1 MTTETVTIDQAPLL
15 LERAVLKAALF
26 CASDDPTRYYIQGA
40 LIDPAGYV
48 VATDGHRM
56 FVAKFDPQG
65 DLEPDQ
71 TRAPFEPFIIHRD
84 TLKRALSAK
93 SPNPRINVSPTEIG
107 DTKAQIIEASYP
119 GWRLSIPRTL
129 SDDPKPASYN
139 PLYLADFAKA
149 ATEMTGE
156 RAKRG
161 ASNNPGFTLH
171 QNGNNPALITFSG
184 REDCLAVL
192 MPYRSDASDPHARA
206 KAARIAE
213 DFAAC

>member
-1 MTTETVTIDQAPLL
+1 MTTETVTINQAPLL

-26 CASDDPTRYYIQGA
+26 CASEKETQYYLKGV

-48 VATDGHRM
+48 VATDGYRM

-65 DLEPDQ
+65 DLEPNQ

-84 TLKRALSAK
+84 TLKRALSTK
-93 SPNPRINVSPTEIG
+93 SPNALINVSPTEIG

-119 GWRLSIPRTL
+119 GWRRGVPRTL
-129 SDDPKPASYN
+129 SKDPKPASFN

-149 ATEMTGE
+149 ATEMTGG
-156 RAKRG
+156 RAKRC

-171 QNGNNPALITFSG
+171 QNGDDPALITFSG

-213 DFAAC
+213 DFATC